1 MLEIGA
7 DRTDAYD
14 QKAQPAAVP
23 LSRSAGAQEAGLRQL
38 RTLEIS
44 RKGDMHRPLYI
55 PAPRG

>member
-23 LSRSAGAQEAGLRQL
+23 LSRSAGAQEAGLRQELTFRLL
-38 RTLEIS
+38 R
-44 RKGDMHRPLYI
+44 KADVWW
-55 PAPRG
+55 APRQRPPK